1 VSLANFLARHLG
13 LTWLLGFGGMALA
26 ALGQRRLAG
35 LAWFA
40 LGAGSAGV
48 AFDRVTNHQDLKF
61 ASVRRELTE
70 EELDFLLGHLPFLAV
85 GLLALAMEEDG
96 KD

>member
-1 VSLANFLARHLG
+1 MNLSNFLARHLG

-40 LGAGSAGV
+40 LGAGSVGA
-48 AFDRVTNHQDLKF
+48 AFDRVTNHRDLKF
-61 ASVRRELTE
+61 ANVRRELSDSE
-70 EELDFLLGHLPFLAV
+70 IDFLFGHLPFIVV
-85 GLLALAMEEDG
+85 GLLALAREDN
-96 KD
+96 DE